1 MISIKLFYSQFLL
14 IIIYKEEF
22 LYRDFLYSNFSK
34 LQTYK

>member
-22 LYRDFLYSNFSK
+22 LYRDFLYNKMIKFI
-34 LQTYK
+34 